1 MKKTNKLSRE
11 YLDELLFKYI
21 DEKESRLQLR
31 TFYNVQ
37 LKKQPNLKYIYT
49 TWQKEN
55 DDKINELNIDI
66 DYISKEISLN

>member
-37 LKKQPNLKYIYT
+37 LKKQPKLKYIYT